1 MQPGT
6 WPCPDAG
13 PEYALRFDGGGA
25 RLVLVI
31 PALFD
36 EGNKLR
42 RLTVSV
48 MRHLHAAEVAS
59 VLPDWPGCNESLAPL
74 DIQTLTGWRAAAAA
88 AAVHFGATHI
98 LTVRGGAMLDPGTLP
113 GLRFAAV
120 AGTTILRGLLRGQV
134 IAAREAGGAVTREGL
149 LERGLREG
157 LVLGGYDLG
166 ARMVG
171 ELDGLALPGSAAREV
186 AQGEV
191 GGGALWLRA
200 EPGDDAAQAARL
212 AELMVEAIG

>member
-13 PEYALRFDGGGA
+13 PEYVLRFDGGGA

-42 RLTVSV
+42 RFTVSV
-48 MRHLHAAEVAS
+48 MRHLHTAGVAS

-74 DIQTLTGWRAAAAA
+74 DVQTLTGWRAAAAS
-88 AAVHFGATHI
+88 AAVHFEATHI
-98 LTVRGGAMLDPGTLP
+98 LTIRGGAMLDPGTLP
-113 GLRFAAV
+113 GLRFAPV
-120 AGTTILRGLLRGQV
+120 AGTAILRGLLRAQV

-166 ARMVG
+166 ARMVAD
-171 ELDGLALPGSAAREV
+171 LDGLALPASPAREV
-186 AQGEV
+186 AQGEL

-200 EPGDDAAQAARL
+200 EPGHDPAQAARL